1 MKQPEYFFV
10 TSYGRTATVW
20 LTRALNLHPD
30 ILCSHG
36 PSLVPIIARPG
47 VPYTAQS
54 VVDAQNS
61 TLQFY
66 AQNLR
71 QILANLQ
78 EQKSNARWIGNIHA
92 FSAQNLWLRAHT
104 ELNVPF
110 FRTVNLL
117 RHPVTRID
125 SFWRRWQQEHSFHSP
140 TTHWI
145 ATKATQ
151 RLRYR
156 NIIKELRQ
164 YHEVQL
170 ESFEERAFFY
180 AVMQMSID
188 DRDLR
193 AGVQHISSEMLVSDI
208 EYFTYTIKLLMGD
221 SIALSEE
228 YIHQVQCLGRQNAA
242 EGYGRSAEQVFNEWQ
257 PWQRTLFMMFLRDHP
272 RLKTHYENFG
282 YILPELDSSGVKLK
296 NKSELKKAFHA
307 LTRTNTASI
316 LWDFRGTIMRNKEFF
331 KPPVRDNR
339 KTAGTAIVE

>member
-1 MKQPEYFFV
+1 MGQPEYFFV

-20 LTRALNLHPD
+20 LTRAINLHPN

-36 PSLVPIIARPG
+36 PALAPIIARYG
-47 VPYTAQS
+47 VPYTSQS
-54 VVDAQNS
+54 VVDAQDS

-71 QILANLQ
+71 QILAHLQ
-78 EQKSNARWIGNIHA
+78 QQKSDARWIGNVHA

-104 ELNVPF
+104 ELNAPF

-125 SFWRRWQQEHSFHSP
+125 SFWRRWQQERSFHSP

-145 ATKATQ
+145 ATKAIQ

-164 YHEVQL
+164 YHEVPL

-180 AVMQMSID
+180 AVMQTSID

-193 AGVQHISSEMLVSDI
+193 TGVRHIVSEKLVSDM
-208 EYFTYTIKLLMGD
+208 EYFASMVKLLMGD
-221 SIALSEE
+221 SISLSEE
-228 YIHQVQCLGRQNAA
+228 YLHKVHYLGRQNAA
-242 EGYGRSAEQVFNEWQ
+242 EGYGRNPEQVFNEWQ

-272 RLKTHYENFG
+272 GLKTHYESLG
-282 YILPELDSSGVKLK
+282 YILPEPDSTEVKLK
-296 NKSELKKAFHA
+296 NKNGLRQAFH
-307 LTRTNTASI
+307 LLSRTNTVSI
-316 LWDFRGTIMRNKEFF
+316 LWDFKGTIMRNKEFLKF
-331 KPPVRDNR
+331 PWRINEKPQLLHNL
-339 KTAGTAIVE
+339 